1 VSRPAIVAT
10 LVAIG
15 LPFGALAPSARAD
28 GDPASDYL
36 LVQNV
41 FLPLS
46 TEPSAEQQAQLTDIV
61 RRANLAGFKI
71 RVAVIASA
79 YDLGSATVLYGHPRE
94 YARFLGS
101 ELSFLYKSRL
111 LVVMPSG
118 FGFNWPKHSGTAED
132 QQLARIPIG
141 PGPGGLL
148 AAAATAVE
156 RLAAAKHIEIGPS
169 TRTTL
174 TTSHTTRDRLLI
186 IATTLAAIC
195 VATATRFALRRRG
208 R

>member
-1 VSRPAIVAT
+1 MRRPAVVAA

-15 LPFGALAPSARAD
+15 LPVGAFVPSARAD

-46 TEPSAEQQAQLTDIV
+46 AKPSAEQQAQLTDIV
-61 RRANLAGFKI
+61 QRANLAGFKI

-79 YDLGSATVLYGHPRE
+79 YDLGAATVLYGHPRE
-94 YARFLGS
+94 YARFLGA
-101 ELSFLYKSRL
+101 ELSFLYKNRL
-111 LVVMPSG
+111 LVVMPNG
-118 FGFNWPKHSGTAED
+118 FGFNWPKHSRTAED

-141 PGPGGLL
+141 AGPDGLL
-148 AAAATAVE
+148 AAATTAVE
-156 RLAAAKHIEIGPS
+156 RLAAAKHIEVGPP

-174 TTSHTTRDRLLI
+174 TASHTTRDRLLI
-186 IATTLAAIC
+186 IAATVAAIC
-195 VATATRFALRRRG
+195 IATATRFALRRRG